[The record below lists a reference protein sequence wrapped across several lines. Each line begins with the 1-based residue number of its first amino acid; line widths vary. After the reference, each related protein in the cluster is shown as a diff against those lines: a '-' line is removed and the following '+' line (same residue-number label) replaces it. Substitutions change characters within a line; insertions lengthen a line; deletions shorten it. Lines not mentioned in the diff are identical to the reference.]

1 MSEIRSGY
9 HRLKIFTYVVLPHK
23 NIIKCLQF
31 DYKALLC
38 VKMAVASKCQN
49 EITEAVG
56 NIKHHHSEHRL
67 LCSLLTLVTNYSI
80 SNFTTCTLLSL

>member
-1 MSEIRSGY
+1 
-9 HRLKIFTYVVLPHK
+9 
-23 NIIKCLQF
+23 
-31 DYKALLC
+31 
-38 VKMAVASKCQN
+38 MAVASKCQN

-80 SNFTTCTLLSL
+80 STFTTCTLLSL